1 MSVLLKAQNR
11 AREKKHSMCIQWKIE
26 MAEMCVGPNSYVSK
40 CVQKYIQIRI
50 IQARL
55 KRDSGGARRLSKS
68 KSVDL

>member
-1 MSVLLKAQNR
+1 
-11 AREKKHSMCIQWKIE
+11 MCIKWKIE

-55 KRDSGGARRLSKS
+55 KRDSGGAGRLSKS